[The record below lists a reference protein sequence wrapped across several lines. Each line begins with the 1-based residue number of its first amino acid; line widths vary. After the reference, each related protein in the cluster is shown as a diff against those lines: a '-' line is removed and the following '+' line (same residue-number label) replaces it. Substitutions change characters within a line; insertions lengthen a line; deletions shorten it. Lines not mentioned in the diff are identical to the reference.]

1 MKTNNPHVSFFT
13 DTFCSI
19 VIGLSDALNMEAY
32 HMEHNFQK
40 PSASGLANPFKLE
53 TSRRQVLAVGGISL
67 GALLLSACTSSP
79 SSSTASEQSGGS
91 PKKGGSL
98 RMTIG
103 DGSSSD
109 TLDPGTALTANA
121 SLVVKSI
128 FDPLAVTDTNFQA
141 QPALATSWEV
151 NSNATQWTIHL
162 REGVKWHDGSDFTS
176 KDVLYTIG
184 RWLDPKTGSAING
197 FLSPYLDM
205 GGVSAPDASTIVLNL
220 KKPNSVLIQTLGANP
235 ASQMI
240 KDGVTD
246 FSGKDSVGT
255 GPFKLTAW
263 SPGTGWKAVRNDA
276 YWGEAVYLD
285 GIEATITPDQGA
297 KLQAALS
304 GAADLTDLIPVS
316 LWAGIQGRSD
326 LVLETIKNRQS
337 WVFAF
342 DQRVAPFDD
351 PRVLEAI
358 KLATDRDKM
367 VETALN
373 GHGTATADVPIAPN
387 SSWYPSG
394 LKPEYD
400 PGKAKGLLA
409 EAGFPDGLDIKLSVT
424 DSVPGMLDAAQA
436 WQQVVKSAGINVTL
450 DQFSPDTYWSKG
462 YMATPAFMS
471 FFTQFF
477 PPVGFD
483 AFYRKSAAWPYTH
496 FADPAVDKIID
507 DLYAT
512 TDHSRQVE
520 LTQQAYLQ
528 ARKSF
533 GLLLPVFSDAAYA
546 RSSKVNGV
554 FMNLDTVDFRKTW
567 LA

>member
-1 MKTNNPHVSFFT
+1 MDRNS
-13 DTFCSI
+13 
-19 VIGLSDALNMEAY
+19 
-32 HMEHNFQK
+32 QK
-40 PSASGLANPFKLE
+40 ASASGLVNHVQFEA
-53 TSRRQVLAVGGISL
+53 SRRQVLATGGISL
-67 GALLLSACTSSP
+67 GVLLLAACTNSP
-79 SSSTASEQSGGS
+79 SGTTGSEASGGT
-91 PKKGGSL
+91 PKKGGTL
-98 RMTIG
+98 RISIS

-121 SLVVKSI
+121 SIVLKSVY
-128 FDPLAVTDTNFQA
+128 DPLAVTDANFQA
-141 QPALATSWEV
+141 QPALATAWEV
-151 NSNATQWTIHL
+151 NSDATQWTIRL

-176 KDVLYTIG
+176 KDVVYTIS

-197 FLSPYLDM
+197 FLSPYLDFA
-205 GGVSAPDASTIVLNL
+205 GVSAPDASTVVLKL

-235 ASQMI
+235 ASQI
-240 KDGVTD
+240 VKDGATD
-246 FSGKDSVGT
+246 FSGKSIVGT
-255 GPFKLTAW
+255 GPFKLDVW
-263 SPGTGWKAVRNDA
+263 NPGTSWKAIRNEM
-276 YWGEAVYLD
+276 YWGETVYLD
-285 GIEATITPDQGA
+285 GIEATVTPDQGA

-316 LWAGIQGRSD
+316 LWAGFQGRSD
-326 LVLETIKNRQS
+326 IVLDTIKNRNS

-342 DQRVAPFDD
+342 DQSVAPFNDQ
-351 PRVLEAI
+351 RVLEAI

-367 VETALN
+367 VETALL
-373 GHGTATADVPIAPN
+373 GHGTATADVPIDPG
-387 SSWYPSG
+387 SSWYPSD
-394 LKPEYD
+394 LKPEHD
-400 PGKAKGLLA
+400 PAKAKALLA
-409 EAGFPDGLDIKLSVT
+409 EAGFPDGLEIKLSVT

-436 WQQVVKSAGINVTL
+436 WQQVVKDAGINVTL

-483 AFYRKSAAWPYTH
+483 AFYRKTAAWPYTH
-496 FADPAVDKIID
+496 FADPAVDKLVD
-507 DLYAT
+507 ELYAT
-512 TDHSRQVE
+512 TDAHRQVE
-520 LTQQAYLQ
+520 LTQQAYLL

-533 GLLLPVFSDAAYA
+533 GLVLPVFSDAAYA

>member
-1 MKTNNPHVSFFT
+1 MTSFT
-13 DTFCSI
+13 DMFFSV
-19 VIGLSDALNMEAY
+19 VIGLSEALNLEVYRMV
-32 HMEHNFQK
+32 HNFQE
-40 PSASGLANPFKLE
+40 PSASGPVNPFKLE

-67 GALLLSACTSSP
+67 GALLLAACTNSP
-79 SSSTASEQSGGS
+79 SSGTEQSGGT
-91 PKKGGSL
+91 PKKGGTL
-98 RMTIG
+98 RISIG

-121 SLVVKSI
+121 SLVVKTI
-128 FDPLAVTDTNFQA
+128 YDPLAVTDNNFQV

-151 NSNATQWTIHL
+151 NSDATQWTIHL

-176 KDVLYTIG
+176 KDVLYTIS

-205 GGVSAPDASTIVLNL
+205 GGVSAPDASTVVLNL

-246 FSGKDSVGT
+246 FSGKNLVGT

-276 YWGEAVYLD
+276 YWGDAVYLD
-285 GIEATITPDQGA
+285 GIEASITPDQGA

-304 GAADLTDLIPVS
+304 GAADITDLIPVS
-316 LWAGIQGRSD
+316 LWAGVQGRND

-351 PRVLEAI
+351 HRVLDAI

-367 VETALN
+367 VETALL
-373 GHGTATADVPIAPN
+373 GQGTATADVPIAPG

-400 PGKAKGLLA
+400 QGKAKALLA
-409 EAGFPDGLDIKLSVT
+409 EAGFPNGLDMKLSVT

-436 WQQVVKSAGINVTL
+436 WQQAVKSAGINVTL

-496 FADPAVDKIID
+496 FADPAVDKIVD
-507 DLYAT
+507 ELYAT
-512 TDHSRQVE
+512 TDQSRQVE
-520 LTQQAYLQ
+520 LTQEAYLQ

-533 GLLLPVFSDAAYA
+533 GLLIPVFSDAAYA